1 MARICTSVD
10 ELVGHTPLLHLARIG
25 AAEGLGARLLAKVEG
40 MNPAG
45 SAKDRVARSMLD
57 DFERR
62 GLIGP
67 GSTVIEPTSGNTGIG
82 LAALGAARGLRV
94 VIAMPDTA
102 SAERRLLMEAYGAE
116 VVLTDGARGM
126 AGAIERA
133 EELAREIPGSVVAG
147 QFSNPANPAV
157 HYATTGPEVWE
168 DADGAVDALV
178 AGVGTG
184 GTITGAGRYLREKNP
199 ELLVVAVEP
208 ADSPLLSEGRAGA
221 HRIEGIGAGFVPQTL
236 DRSLLDEVVP
246 VQLEDAR
253 SMARRIGRLE
263 GLLVGVSSGAAA
275 WVAVQVAKRPEMRG
289 KTVVAILPD
298 TGERYL
304 STGLFG

>member
-25 AAEGLGARLLAKVEG
+25 VAEGLGARLLAKVEG

-147 QFSNPANPAV
+147 QFSNPANPAA
-157 HYATTGPEVWE
+157 HYATTGPEIWE

-275 WVAVQVAKRPEMRG
+275 WAAVQVAKRPEMRG

>member
-25 AAEGLGARLLAKVEG
+25 TAEGLEARLLAKVEG

-133 EELAREIPGSVVAG
+133 EELAHEIPGSVVAG
-147 QFSNPANPAV
+147 QFSNPANPAA
-157 HYATTGPEVWE
+157 HYATTGPEIWE

-253 SMARRIGRLE
+253 SMARHIGRLE

-275 WVAVQVAKRPEMRG
+275 WAAVQVAKRPEMRG